1 MTGRLV
7 AMAAVVLLAAPALS
21 AQTAA
26 FEGRVFDA
34 ATKDGIQNLQVK
46 FTPPRQVKAPIRI
59 ANTARDGSFTFAR
72 LIRGRYLVEVSQG
85 ATLLYRAEV
94 DTTKVARLDVPL
106 RRK

>member
-1 MTGRLV
+1 MIRHLAAIALV
-7 AMAAVVLLAAPALS
+7 AFLAAPAVS
-21 AQTAA
+21 AQSAD

-46 FTPPRQVKAPIRI
+46 LTPPRRVKAPIRI
-59 ANTARDGSFTFAR
+59 ANTARDGSFRFAR
-72 LIRGRYLVEVSQG
+72 LVRGRYLVEVSQG

-94 DTTKVARLDVPL
+94 DTTKVTRLDVPL